1 MNTQNIIIVAGFGR
15 CGSSLVM
22 QMMHA
27 GGVPCIGTHPDY
39 EDMRATSSSTI
50 LQVLTPGMA
59 VKVLNPQHHLQH
71 LDLTHARAIWLD
83 RDTTEQA
90 KSALKLMG
98 LHGVTTTRSMRHSV
112 RTLARSY
119 TSDRARALQTLGPAR
134 TLAMRFE
141 DLLTAPQHAAEQIAR
156 HIARPLDTLRAARQV
171 IPRAPACSPSFEI
184 EMRLLRQHAPLIT
197 NSHTKGTP

>member
-1 MNTQNIIIVAGFGR
+1 MNSQNIIIVAGFGR

-22 QMMHA
+22 QMLNA

-39 EDMRATSSSTI
+39 EDMRAASSSTI

-59 VKVLNPQHHLQH
+59 VKVLDPQHHLQH

-90 KSALKLMG
+90 KSALKLLG
-98 LHGVTTTRSMRHSV
+98 LHGVNTTRSMRHSV

-119 TSDRARALQTLGPAR
+119 ASDRARALKTLGHAS

-141 DLLTAPQHAAEQIAR
+141 DLLNEPKRAAEQIAQ
-156 HIARPLDTLRAARQV
+156 HIARPFDTLAAARQV
-171 IPRAPACSPSFEI
+171 IPRAPACSPGFEI
-184 EMRLLRQHAPLIT
+184 EMSLLR
-197 NSHTKGTP
+197 HTPHYQQPHERHL